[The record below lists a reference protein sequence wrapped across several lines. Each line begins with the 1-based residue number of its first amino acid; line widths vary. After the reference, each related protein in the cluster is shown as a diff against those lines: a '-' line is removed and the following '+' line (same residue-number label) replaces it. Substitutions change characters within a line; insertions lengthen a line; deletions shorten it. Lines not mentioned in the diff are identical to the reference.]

1 MIALHFRF
9 LKFDK
14 IRRRVPLQKV
24 LVINKFIPAPA
35 FGGGSKRSLAWLR
48 FLSKHYEVT
57 LVGHWD
63 KEFGDQRIA
72 ELRDYTKEIFGFPH
86 TRTVKSLFIT
96 ALHALSS
103 NQSVTLLQYH
113 QREMQEKIDELC
125 AKETFAFILCEE
137 LSSMQYVRNIRGTP
151 VFLDDQNIEYELA
164 DRAIKNAT
172 FFLRPVFRYEAS
184 RIRSFEQAS
193 WKQVEK
199 TFFVSERDRAICA
212 AAVPEAPCAVLENT
226 FSENGIAILPP
237 AQWFEAPTIAFVGNI
252 SWGPNRNGLN
262 RFLTK
267 IYPLVK
273 QTLPETEFYLMG
285 SCATKEIRKL
295 CEKNQIH
302 LLENVEEEKKSEILS
317 RCWVTVAPVY
327 YGGGTRVKILEY
339 WAHAKATVSTV
350 IGNEGLAPSAGTWS
364 GDEDREMAQTLISLL
379 QDRQIAAQMGRQNH
393 EVFKRFYE
401 ETAVY
406 GDSLYRS
413 ITAQLHE
420 QESL

>member
-1 MIALHFRF
+1 M
-9 LKFDK
+9 
-14 IRRRVPLQKV
+14 QKV
-24 LVINKFIPAPA
+24 LVITKFIPAPA

-48 FLSKHYEVT
+48 FLSKHFEVT

-63 KEFGDQRIA
+63 KKFGDRRVE
-72 ELRDYTKEIFGFPH
+72 ELRDFTKEIFGFPH

-125 AKETFAFILCEE
+125 ASETFACILCEE
-137 LSSMQYVRNIRGTP
+137 LSSMQYVRNVRSIP
-151 VFLDDQNIEYELA
+151 VFLDDQNIEYELTG
-164 DRAIKNAT
+164 RAAQYAK
-172 FFLRPVFRYEAS
+172 FYLRPAYWYEAS
-184 RIRSFEQAS
+184 RIRRFEQAS
-193 WKQVEK
+193 WKQVIR

-212 AAVPEAPCAVLENT
+212 AAQPDAPCAVLENT
-226 FSENGIAILPP
+226 FSESGIVILPP
-237 AQWFEAPTIAFVGNI
+237 SQWFIKPTIAFVGNI
-252 SWGPNRNGLN
+252 SWGPNHEGLL
-262 RFLTK
+262 RFLSK
-267 IYPLVK
+267 VYPLVK
-273 QTLPETEFYLMG
+273 QALPETEFYLMG

-295 CEKNQIH
+295 CEINLIH

-350 IGNEGLAPSAGTWS
+350 IGSEGLAPSAGTWS
-364 GDEDREMAQTLISLL
+364 GDDPRQMAQTLISLL
-379 QDRQIAAQMGRQNH
+379 QDRQRAAQMGRQNH

-413 ITAQLHE
+413 LITQLHE
-420 QESL
+420 QDSL